1 MAEGYISGDYGRVSN
16 PTHTGHYGSSDKV
29 NPLLH
34 NDRMLG
40 LSVIAH
46 FYKVIKLFLVGVS
59 GTSLCH

>member
-16 PTHTGHYGSSDKV
+16 PTHTGYYGSSDKV
-29 NPLLH
+29 NQLSH

-40 LSVIAH
+40 SSVIAH